1 MFVVGDVKV
10 SRDPDDIKFD
20 VGRNGG
26 NEELESVEKRGGS
39 GGAHLVAFGEDT
51 EGELAVREDV

>member
-1 MFVVGDVKV
+1 M
-10 SRDPDDIKFD
+10 SRDPNDIEFD
-20 VGRNGG
+20 VGWNGG
-26 NEELESVEKRGGS
+26 NEELESVEKRGGG

>member
-1 MFVVGDVKV
+1 MTLSLTSSWGGIVEMRSLRALRSEV
-10 SRDPDDIKFD
+10 S
-20 VGRNGG
+20 GG
-26 NEELESVEKRGGS
+26 

>member
-1 MFVVGDVKV
+1 MTLNLTW
-10 SRDPDDIKFD
+10 DPDDIKFD

-26 NEELESVEKRGGS
+26 DEELESVEKRGGS
-39 GGAHLVAFGEDT
+39 GGAHLVTFGEDT